1 VLLVKKKY
9 ASWRFCVDYRKLN
22 SVTIKNKFLLPI
34 IDEILDE
41 IVGAQYFSTIDL
53 ASSFHQ
59 IRLVPEDEAK
69 TAFKTHH
76 GYF

>member
-59 IRLVPEDEAK
+59 IRLVPEDETK